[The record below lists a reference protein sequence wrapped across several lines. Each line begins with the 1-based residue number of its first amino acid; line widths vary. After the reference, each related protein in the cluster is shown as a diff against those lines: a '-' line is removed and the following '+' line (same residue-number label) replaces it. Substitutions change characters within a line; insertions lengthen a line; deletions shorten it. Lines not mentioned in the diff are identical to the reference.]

1 MICQF
6 DNSLPKDPVFV
17 IIPVKDKIKKN
28 RIRYLR
34 CPGIL
39 PHELLHYMASTGQFQ
54 VDSHELQEFWRL
66 WSLHKPHH
74 PAATEGLHWPLGL
87 GGDDA
92 KYTLAGSKVI
102 IICMN
107 HILFD
112 RKCRRESH
120 RGKTPTPMNDS
131 FLVFMFFVFWWER
144 FWSRCI
150 CFLNPRWNNSQLWF
164 SIYI

>member
-1 MICQF
+1 MCLLQQRNLIYQF
-6 DNSLPKDPVFV
+6 GLTLPKDPVFV
-17 IIPVKDKIKKN
+17 TIPVKDKIKKN
-28 RIRYLR
+28 RVRYLR
-34 CPGIL
+34 CPVIL
-39 PHELLHYMASTGQFQ
+39 PHELLHHMASTGQFH
-54 VDSHELQEFWRL
+54 VDSRELQEFWRL

-74 PAATEGLHWPLGL
+74 PAAAQGLHWPLGL

-120 RGKTPTPMNDS
+120 RGKTPIMADSCLNMNC
-131 FLVFMFFVFWWER
+131 LYIFMFFNFFWW
-144 FWSRCI
+144 SQY
-150 CFLNPRWNNSQLWF
+150 FLNPH
-164 SIYI
+164 

>member
-6 DNSLPKDPVFV
+6 ATSLPKDPVFV
-17 IIPVKDKIKKN
+17 IIPAKDKIKKN

-34 CPGIL
+34 CPVIL

-54 VDSHELQEFWRL
+54 VDSQELQEFWRL

-102 IICMN
+102 IICIN

-131 FLVFMFFVFWWER
+131 FLVFFLKVGWVLMKVF
-144 FWSRCI
+144 
-150 CFLNPRWNNSQLWF
+150 FLNLH
-164 SIYI
+164 